1 MKAVCPFPEYCYVEA
16 HMDSTADIDALKR
29 DAFLRYL
36 NQQAGGDTS
45 TVFKIGD
52 VGDAMGLPYE
62 EVIRIS
68 DTLCEQGS
76 IRRVGRFDPPHGP
89 GVQLTRAGLRPDE
102 S

>member
-1 MKAVCPFPEYCYVEA
+1 MEGNGSCRSVEAVCPFPEYGHVEA

-52 VGDAMGLPYE
+52 VGDAMGLPYSSPGPACGQTSPAVV
-62 EVIRIS
+62 EVRS
-68 DTLCEQGS
+68 NLY
-76 IRRVGRFDPPHGP
+76 P
-89 GVQLTRAGLRPDE
+89 LRDHPC
-102 S
+102 